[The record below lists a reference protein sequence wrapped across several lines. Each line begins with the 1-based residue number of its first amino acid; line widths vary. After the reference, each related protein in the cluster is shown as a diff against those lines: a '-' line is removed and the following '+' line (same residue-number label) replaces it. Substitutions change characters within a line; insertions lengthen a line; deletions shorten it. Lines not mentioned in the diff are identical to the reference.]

1 MKKSIKIAL
10 TIAILLIA
18 VGAALYDYTVSKDKK
33 VTVESTT
40 GSAITES
47 AVTESAVTIETV
59 TTESTITPVA
69 VTTETAIK

>member
-1 MKKSIKIAL
+1 MKKSSKIAL

-47 AVTESAVTIETV
+47 AVTIEAV
-59 TTESTITPVA
+59 TTEATITPVA